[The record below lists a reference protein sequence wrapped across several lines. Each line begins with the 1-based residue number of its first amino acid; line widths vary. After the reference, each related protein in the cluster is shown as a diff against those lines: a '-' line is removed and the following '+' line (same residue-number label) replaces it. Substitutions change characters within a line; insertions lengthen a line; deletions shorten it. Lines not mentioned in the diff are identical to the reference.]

1 MSSCHGI
8 HCEYLAAV
16 HQLAYYFVCCLYV
29 GGSNPPWIGCN
40 YPLYTAFLIVN
51 GVAFVLSVASTVVV
65 TAFPLVLSKTPH
77 QAVKWGGILLIVSM
91 LSFIAAFLLA
101 GYITVGYK
109 APAASCSNLL
119 CTEGGIACRGQ
130 VLPWSEDQSTFIL
143 AQTSMTVFGLD
154 ANVAALNSIADHSSI
169 AVCVTYNKSISY
181 GSHTTLLPQFMPLSY
196 PVVSQETTD
205 AVAQLYEDFTTQMLT
220 VCMDR
225 ADMPHA
231 IDPNI
236 DRTTLEVNVS
246 GDIPDLPEY
255 LIQTQLSLFNIL
267 PNADFEKLWSYVSL
281 LVSCLSQNASKQMP
295 YDVLCEQSWK
305 MVGPHAGNSSVDK
318 TGAYIKAATAADSDA
333 VMFGTDVT
341 SQEVSRAVHALVG
354 VFTLI
359 CLIIAV
365 FLVRSKVN
373 H

>member
-1 MSSCHGI
+1 MEALLCTTPFTK
-8 HCEYLAAV
+8 AFKA
-16 HQLAYYFVCCLYV
+16 CLHV

-130 VLPWSEDQSTFIL
+130 VLPWSEDQATFAL
-143 AQTSMTVFGLD
+143 AKTNMTVFGLD
-154 ANVAALNSIADHSSI
+154 ANVARLNTIIPDDSSI
-169 AVCVTYNKSISY
+169 AVCVTYNKSISH
-181 GSHTTLLPQFMPLSY
+181 GSYTTLLPQFMPFSY

-205 AVAQLYEDFTTQMLT
+205 AVAQLYEDLPTQMLT
-220 VCMDR
+220 VCMAR
-225 ADMPHA
+225 SDMPHA

-236 DRTTLEVNVS
+236 DRETLEVNVS

-255 LIQTQLSLFNIL
+255 LLHTQLSLFNIL
-267 PNADFEKLWSYVSL
+267 PNGDFDKLWSYVSL
-281 LVSCLSQNASKQMP
+281 LVSCLSQNTATQMP
-295 YDVLCEQSWK
+295 NDVLCEQSWK

-333 VMFGTDVT
+333 VIFGTDVT

-359 CLIIAV
+359 CLTIAV